1 MNFLKSHFKFNKQ
14 EQSGIFF
21 LLLIIFIL
29 QISYIF
35 LNIVPDKSE
44 PDFFLEDKN
53 QQVLVDS
60 LKNLLRD
67 NDTLKVYPFNPNF
80 ITDYKGYSLG
90 MSTEEI
96 DRLFSFRAEN
106 KFVNSAEEFQEV
118 TLVSDSLLNKLSGY
132 FKFPEWT
139 QTKKAKT
146 PKTQT
151 SSQVVSNVTI
161 MDINT
166 ATASDLKIIYGIGD
180 KLSERIIKFRDRL
193 GGFLVD
199 EQLQDVYGLETEVIQ
214 RILQK
219 FRVIQKPNVSLI
231 NINEAPYKDLA
242 EFIYIDSNLA
252 INIVQYRESV
262 GTIHSLDE
270 LLSIEGFPKER
281 FARIKLYLQ
290 L

>member
-1 MNFLKSHFKFNKQ
+1 M
-14 EQSGIFF
+14 
-21 LLLIIFIL
+21 
-29 QISYIF
+29 
-35 LNIVPDKSE
+35 
-44 PDFFLEDKN
+44 
-53 QQVLVDS
+53 VDS

-118 TLVSDSLLNKLSGY
+118 TVVSDSLLNKLSGY